1 MDLLSMQCCVSLS
14 RYDMISNTVWPQIT
28 DDSISLSNI
37 YTVYLTLQLPG
48 VENCQNYTFR
58 YGRHPLMELPLM
70 INPTGCARS
79 EPKILT
85 HCKRQGYNMSNY

>member
-1 MDLLSMQCCVSLS
+1 MGLGAAARPTAPPLPP
-14 RYDMISNTVWPQIT
+14 R
-28 DDSISLSNI
+28 
-37 YTVYLTLQLPG
+37 QLPG
-48 VENCQNYTFR
+48 VESCQNYLFR

-85 HCKRQGYNMSNY
+85 HYKR

>member
-1 MDLLSMQCCVSLS
+1 
-14 RYDMISNTVWPQIT
+14 MISNIDRRLQV
-28 DDSISLSNI
+28 I
-37 YTVYLTLQLPG
+37 YKNNSFSHRKFNEPLTLQLPG

-85 HCKRQGYNMSNY
+85 HCKR

>member
-1 MDLLSMQCCVSLS
+1 MTHCMYV
-14 RYDMISNTVWPQIT
+14 
-28 DDSISLSNI
+28 
-37 YTVYLTLQLPG
+37 LQLPG
-48 VENCQNYTFR
+48 VENCQDYVFR

-85 HCKRQGYNMSNY
+85 HGKR

>member
-1 MDLLSMQCCVSLS
+1 MES
-14 RYDMISNTVWPQIT
+14 
-28 DDSISLSNI
+28 
-37 YTVYLTLQLPG
+37 
-48 VENCQNYTFR
+48 CQNYLFR

-85 HCKRQGYNMSNY
+85 HYKR

>member
-1 MDLLSMQCCVSLS
+1 MGVLAL
-14 RYDMISNTVWPQIT
+14 PQGAQAKAI
-28 DDSISLSNI
+28 LCP
-37 YTVYLTLQLPG
+37 QLPG
-48 VENCQNYTFR
+48 VESCQNYLFR

-85 HCKRQGYNMSNY
+85 HYKR